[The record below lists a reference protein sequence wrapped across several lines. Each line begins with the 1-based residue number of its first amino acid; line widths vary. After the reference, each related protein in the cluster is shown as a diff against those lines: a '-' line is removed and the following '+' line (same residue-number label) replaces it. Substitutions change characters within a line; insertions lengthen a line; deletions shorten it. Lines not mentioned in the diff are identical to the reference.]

1 MSELI
6 LIPVLHLG
14 HPPTAPERRLGQYA
28 QRVIAPVVAALAG
41 AEGLRASVHLT
52 GWLLKW
58 LARKQPALLREL
70 TRPVAEG
77 RVEILGGAWTDAFL
91 SGLPDPDIAG
101 QLQLQGKLVERWIR
115 RRPRGVWLAERAW
128 EPALIRPLVR
138 AGFTHSFVDEG
149 AFEAAGVD
157 PAGGV
162 YVTESGGV
170 QLRLF
175 PALSEPAAALAGA
188 DPAEAFAERLEAR
201 AGAGALCWA
210 LPLDRMLAPR
220 EVAGLA
226 AVLGALGRG
235 EYLVKTATSSEAA
248 ERLVPG
254 GRVYLPPWLPRPLRA
269 ATAPAQPGGGG
280 AEPGAAPGW
289 EAFLARYTEV
299 NHLHKRMLLAS
310 AEVGRLRAAVRAGKS
325 ARRDLLELATESL
338 YRGQAAGCYTH
349 GDRAGLYDASLR
361 HLAGAAL
368 IRGEAAAR
376 EGLGEHERL
385 GRLRV
390 DYDCDGEEEVLIRT
404 GDLCATLSPA
414 RGGTL
419 LALDIWDLPGNILNT
434 MTRRPER
441 YHGALEPWSEL
452 PALVVDGEAQLP
464 AADPGPDPGPER
476 RELAR
481 RLHCDRMPRASFV
494 DRFLDTSLSLS
505 SARRGQ
511 LPELGD
517 FAGGRYRLLA
527 VEPHEILDACVVQM
541 TREGHVLRGRQTCL
555 VQVAKRFIFHRDMPV
570 IDARYELTNRYHTPL
585 ETAFAIELN
594 LGLDARF
601 ARSARLS
608 GGGGSA
614 SAGTPGVLP
623 GVRQLTVRDPRDRFR
638 LVLETSAAAEVY
650 HFPVECVV
658 RVGAGIKPA
667 PQGICLMLIWPL
679 QLWGHERA
687 AFDLS
692 LHIELGR

>member
-14 HPPTAPERRLGQYA
+14 HPPTAPERRLEQYT
-28 QRVIAPVVAALAG
+28 QRVIAPLVAALVG
-41 AEGLRASVHLT
+41 TEGLRVSVHIT

-70 TRPVAEG
+70 TRPVADG

-128 EPALIRPLVR
+128 DPALIRPLVR
-138 AGFTHSFVDEG
+138 GGFTHSFVDEG
-149 AFEAAGVD
+149 AFEAAGVEG
-157 PAGGV
+157 AGGT
-162 YVTESGGV
+162 YVTESGGL

-175 PALSEPAAALAGA
+175 PALSDPAAPLAEA
-188 DPAEAFAERLEAR
+188 DPAGALAERLRAR
-201 AGAGALCWA
+201 AGVSALCWA

-220 EVAGLA
+220 EVEGLA
-226 AVLGALGRG
+226 AALASLGRG
-235 EYLVKTATSSEAA
+235 GPLAETATSSEAA
-248 ERLVPG
+248 ERLASS
-254 GRVYLPPWLPRPLRA
+254 GRVYLPPWLP
-269 ATAPAQPGGGG
+269 GG
-280 AEPGAAPGW
+280 AGGW
-289 EAFLARYTEV
+289 EASLVRYTEV
-299 NHLHKRMLLAS
+299 NHLHKRMLLTS
-310 AEVGRLRAAVRAGKS
+310 AEVGRLRAAVRAGES
-325 ARRDLLELATESL
+325 SRRDLLELATESL

-349 GDRAGLYDASLR
+349 GDRAGFYDASLR
-361 HLAGAAL
+361 HLAAAAL

-376 EGLGEHERL
+376 EGLGEHKRL
-385 GRLRV
+385 GRLRA

-414 RGGTL
+414 RGGAL
-419 LALDIWDLPGNILNT
+419 LALDLWGLPGNVLNT
-434 MTRRPER
+434 MSRRPER
-441 YHGALEPWSEL
+441 YHGALEPWSDL
-452 PALVVDGEAQLP
+452 PALVVDGVAQLP
-464 AADPGPDPGPER
+464 EADPGPDPGPER
-476 RELAR
+476 RDMAR
-481 RLHCDRMPRASFV
+481 RLHGDRAPRASFV
-494 DRFLDTSLSLS
+494 DRFLDESLSLS
-505 SARRGQ
+505 SAQRGQ

-570 IDARYELTNRYHTPL
+570 IDARYEITNRYHTPL

-601 ARSARLS
+601 ARAAQLS

-614 SAGTPGVLP
+614 SAGDPGVLT
-623 GVRQLTVRDPRDRFR
+623 GVRQLGVRDPRGRFR
-638 LVLETSAAAEVY
+638 LVLETSAAAWVY
-650 HFPVECVV
+650 HFPVECMV

-667 PQGICLMLIWPL
+667 PQGVCLMLIWPL

-692 LHIELGR
+692 LNIELDQ